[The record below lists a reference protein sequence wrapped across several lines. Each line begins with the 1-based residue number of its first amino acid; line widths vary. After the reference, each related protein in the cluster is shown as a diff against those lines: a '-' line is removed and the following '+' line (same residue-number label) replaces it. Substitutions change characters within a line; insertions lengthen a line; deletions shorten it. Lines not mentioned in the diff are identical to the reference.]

1 MSATTNTITNSSQLL
16 DAFCNVLS
24 GLKEVRPALT
34 LTTVECFHIGRNAAD
49 RITELE
55 AQQSDLRQLQTAL
68 ATGQP
73 VWPNNWSQPVAM
85 VAYEF
90 HLRQEQLA
98 EAQRD
103 AWQPIETA
111 PNYVPVLVFH
121 NRMVIEAWYSTP
133 WGKFV
138 VSETGGSNLI
148 KPTHWMPLPKPPIAG
163 EAT

>member
-1 MSATTNTITNSSQLL
+1 M
-16 DAFCNVLS
+16 
-24 GLKEVRPALT
+24 RPALT
-34 LTTVECFHIGRNAAD
+34 LTTVECFHIGRNASD

-103 AWQPIETA
+103 ASRYQWLRSR
-111 PNYVPVLVFH
+111 VPGGDFRVAGIV
-121 NRMVIEAWYSTP
+121 YSE
-133 WGKFV
+133 GGEV
-138 VSETGGSNLI
+138 VD
-148 KPTHWMPLPKPPIAG
+148 AG
-163 EAT
+163 IDAAMQNKEAT